1 MSYLDDFKLIIR
13 ECDYSNTYKMAWAKA
28 IVELSGKYANNNYD
42 TTLIN
47 LSEIAEKMF
56 KYYWDQTIYFN
67 LFQSAQN
74 QPPVILQRVK
84 ELIYLYQEDKKDF
97 KPIVYN
103 KVDEKLK
110 VKFKAQF
117 EKAIKDSV
125 RNIKDN
131 VCPFFLNLKSKT
143 YSFYIFDKK
152 LDYIAFNTDNLKE
165 MYKNQQDLFDLI
177 NYRWSLMLED
187 YNSSPRIGKK
197 VRIMDEQK
205 IRRPVALSF
214 FDKFL
219 NYENENHIC
228 FICGDP
234 IPDDKLSRDHVIPW
248 SYMYSDDLWN
258 LVYVHKECNSSKSN
272 TTPTVDEI
280 NKLKERNI
288 KLQAELHE
296 IWNDVFGN
304 KNVKILQEFDY
315 AIENDYV
322 DKFYLGCRGC

>member
-1 MSYLDDFKLIIR
+1 
-13 ECDYSNTYKMAWAKA
+13 MAGAKA
-28 IVELSGKYANNNYD
+28 IVELSGKYSNNLEE
-42 TTLIN
+42 TVRIN

-67 LFQSAQN
+67 LFQSAPN

-84 ELIYLYQEDKKDF
+84 ELIALYQDNKKEY
-97 KPIVYN
+97 KPIVFN
-103 KVDEKLK
+103 KVDNEIKSK
-110 VKFKAQF
+110 YKNEFDR
-117 EKAIKDSV
+117 AIKDSV

-131 VCPFFLNLKSKT
+131 VGPFFLNLKSNK
-143 YSFYIFDKK
+143 YSFYVFNKK
-152 LDYIAFNTDNLKE
+152 LDYITFNTVDLKE
-165 MYKNQQDLFDLI
+165 LYNNQQDLFDLI

-205 IRRPVALSF
+205 IRRPIALSF

-219 NYENENHIC
+219 DFENEKHIC
-228 FICGDP
+228 FICGER
-234 IPDDKLSRDHVIPW
+234 ITDDKLSRDHVIPW

-272 TTPTVDEI
+272 TTPTIDEI
-280 NKLKERNI
+280 NKLKERNL
-288 KLQAELHE
+288 KLQAELHDV
-296 IWNDVFGN
+296 WNDVFGT

-315 AIENDYV
+315 AIEHDYV